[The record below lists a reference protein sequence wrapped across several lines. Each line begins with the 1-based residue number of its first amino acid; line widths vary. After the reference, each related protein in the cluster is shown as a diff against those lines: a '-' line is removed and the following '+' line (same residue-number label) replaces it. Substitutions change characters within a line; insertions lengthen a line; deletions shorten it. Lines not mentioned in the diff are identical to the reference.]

1 MTESSV
7 TIGGIY
13 HRDYSQRSATIGLT
27 SDARTAGPAHA
38 ASAPRASAPM
48 AIANVT
54 GSVGFTSYNR
64 PAMTRVAASAA
75 TLPRA
80 TPRRRQ

>member
-1 MTESSV
+1 
-7 TIGGIY
+7 
-13 HRDYSQRSATIGLT
+13 
-27 SDARTAGPAHA
+27 
-38 ASAPRASAPM
+38 M

-75 TLPRA
+75 TLPRGDAEAA
-80 TPRRRQ
+80 TMSR